1 MLELKRDQSKR
12 VSLKTMATPL
22 PKKNNV
28 RFAADL
34 CVYHEG
40 AVLDMECVREDD
52 VWYQMDEM
60 KYIKHQAL
68 KMSHG
73 HNSIYLGSLLANTY
87 GRCNSNVVD
96 AINTWVTSCE
106 SLRGLE
112 RFVNKNFGE
121 TRTCARRRTIQV
133 VLTAQH
139 KMCRDGAKENENV
152 ERVLGRLSEAF
163 SQDCVRFAAILG
175 QADMVAVSSIYET
188 YGVDNSEF
196 TDCQK
201 IPSKKLFSHDALVK
215 TPSGKIR
222 STKETSPVTV
232 SRSTFPLASKISPS
246 KTQRDF
252 NEMRFCF

>member
-1 MLELKRDQSKR
+1 
-12 VSLKTMATPL
+12 MATPL
-22 PKKNNV
+22 PKKNKV

-40 AVLDMECVREDD
+40 AVLDMEYVRDDD

-60 KYIKHQAL
+60 KYIKHHAL

-73 HNSIYLGSLLANTY
+73 HNSIYLGSLLSNTY
-87 GRCNSNVVD
+87 GRCNRNVVD

-121 TRTCARRRTIQV
+121 SRTCARRRTIQV

-139 KMCRDGAKENENV
+139 NMCKDGVKESENV

-163 SQDCVRFAAILG
+163 SQDCVRFAVILG
-175 QADMVAVSSIYET
+175 QADTMAVSSGDEA
-188 YGVDNSEF
+188 YGVDDSEF
-196 TDCQK
+196 NDCQK
-201 IPSKKLFSHDALVK
+201 ISPTILFAHDALVK
-215 TPSGKIR
+215 TPSTKI
-222 STKETSPVTV
+222 SLTKEKSPETV
-232 SRSTFPLASKISPS
+232 SRSAFPLASKRSPS
-246 KTQRDF
+246 KTKRDF
-252 NEMRFCF
+252 IEMRFCF